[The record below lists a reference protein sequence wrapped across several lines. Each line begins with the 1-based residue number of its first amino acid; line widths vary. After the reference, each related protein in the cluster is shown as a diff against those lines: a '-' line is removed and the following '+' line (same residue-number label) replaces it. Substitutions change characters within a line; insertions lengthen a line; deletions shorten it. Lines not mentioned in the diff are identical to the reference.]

1 MKKYLLAIIPFIL
14 GVACFVSYNIIGSEI
29 ARDGTLIEPFG
40 LIPIGFLLISLS
52 IIVSFIVSTWTLFH
66 NPTKIDKVA
75 FGASIA
81 IIVLSATYLFL
92 VCSHL
97 HSLDMKEISMV
108 SRKVIC

>member
-1 MKKYLLAIIPFIL
+1 MKKYLFTITSFIL

-29 ARDGTLIEPFG
+29 APDGTLIEPFG

-52 IIVSFIVSTWTLFH
+52 IIISFIISTWALFH

-81 IIVLSATYLFL
+81 LIVLSATYLFL
-92 VCSHL
+92 VFSYFN
-97 HSLDMKEISMV
+97 SLDMKEISMV
-108 SRKVIC
+108 TINIIC